1 LLFHYQDTSLSGK
14 LMKMIQNIEM
24 RHLRYFMTVAEE
36 LHFRKAAERL
46 YISQPGLSRQ
56 IRQMEED
63 LGVQLFERNNRKVL
77 LTPAGQYLKQ
87 EVSVLLKNLEEA
99 FEHTQLMEKGQEGS
113 IKLGYVGSAMQNVIP
128 ELLIKFREEHPTILF
143 NLAEMDNARQVQA
156 LLNKEIDIG
165 FVRLN
170 QVPEDLQLHPVLSDT
185 FSLVLPQNHPLDA
198 RNFHSLAQLK
208 QASFILFEKNFSP
221 VYFERVMSVFE
232 QASFTPNVTHYTVH
246 ANTIFRL
253 VENQFGVAI
262 VPTSLKEGYDMRVK
276 FIELTDI
283 PARTVLSTVWNTKNR
298 NPVLEKMLE
307 LVVK

>member
-1 LLFHYQDTSLSGK
+1 
-14 LMKMIQNIEM
+14 MIQNIEI

-63 LGVQLFERNNRKVL
+63 LGVKLFERTNRKVA

-87 EVSVLLKNLEEA
+87 EVSVLLKSLEEA

-128 ELLIKFREEHPTILF
+128 DLLIRFREIHPTILF
-143 NLAEMDNARQVQA
+143 NLTEMDNAQQVKA
-156 LLNKEIDIG
+156 LLNKEIDVG

-170 QVPEDLQLHPVLSDT
+170 QVPEDLQLHPILSDT
-185 FSLVLPQNHPLDA
+185 FSLVLPQNHSLDA
-198 RNFHSLAQLK
+198 SNFESLTQL
-208 QASFILFEKNFSP
+208 QNESFILFEKDFSP

-232 QASFTPNVTHYTVH
+232 HAGFNPNITHYTVH

-253 VENQFGVAI
+253 VESQFGVSI

-276 FIELTDI
+276 FIELKDI
-283 PARTVLSTVWNTKNR
+283 PARAVLSIAWNTKNR

>member
-1 LLFHYQDTSLSGK
+1 
-14 LMKMIQNIEM
+14 MIQNIEI

-63 LGVQLFERNNRKVL
+63 LGVQLFERNNRKVQ
-77 LTPAGQYLKQ
+77 LTPAGQYLKK
-87 EVSVLLKNLEEA
+87 EVSVLLKNLEKA

-128 ELLIKFREEHPTILF
+128 ELLIKFREVHPTILF
-143 NLAEMDNARQVQA
+143 NLTEMDNARQVQA
-156 LLNKEIDIG
+156 LLHKEIDIG

-170 QVPEDLQLHPVLSDT
+170 QVPENLQLHPVLHDT
-185 FSLVLPQNHPLDA
+185 FSLVLPQNHPLDVN
-198 RNFHSLAQLK
+198 NFHSLTQLK
-208 QASFILFEKNFSP
+208 QESFILFEKNFSP

-232 QASFTPNVTHYTVH
+232 QAGFNPNISHYTVH
-246 ANTIFRL
+246 ANTIFKL

-276 FIELTDI
+276 FIELADI
-283 PARTVLSTVWNTKNR
+283 PARTVLSAVWNSQNR
-298 NPVLEKMLE
+298 NPVLEKMLGILME
-307 LVVK
+307 CVK